1 MYNKHEHNL
10 KVKMNQLKCMEFQG
24 EGGLFCVFCFLFFK
38 FVFCCWGFL
47 GVEEGRPENEVDR
60 VTLLMRALAC
70 PLVFVTAHLIAFGLD
85 L

>member
-24 EGGLFCVFCFLFFK
+24 EGCCFVCVGFCFLSLFF
-38 FVFCCWGFL
+38 VVGGFL